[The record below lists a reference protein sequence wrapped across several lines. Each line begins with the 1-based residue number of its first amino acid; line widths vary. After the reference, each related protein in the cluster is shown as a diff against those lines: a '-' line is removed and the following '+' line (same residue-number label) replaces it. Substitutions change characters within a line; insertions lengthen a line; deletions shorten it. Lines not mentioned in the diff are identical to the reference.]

1 MRSTG
6 KFFISFYCNAKTGV
20 RFPGQPLGGGDAKVP
35 SILYYD
41 KDGNVRA
48 AGASVLDESITET
61 ALTEQWTKA
70 EWLVINRVKILILI
84 GT

>member
-6 KFFISFYCNAKTGV
+6 KFFISFYCNAETGV

-41 KDGNVRA
+41 RGGNFRA
-48 AGASVLDESITET
+48 AGALVLDESVIET
-61 ALTEQWTKA
+61 ALTEGWTKA
-70 EWLVINRVKILILI
+70 EWLVIKRVKIS
-84 GT
+84 